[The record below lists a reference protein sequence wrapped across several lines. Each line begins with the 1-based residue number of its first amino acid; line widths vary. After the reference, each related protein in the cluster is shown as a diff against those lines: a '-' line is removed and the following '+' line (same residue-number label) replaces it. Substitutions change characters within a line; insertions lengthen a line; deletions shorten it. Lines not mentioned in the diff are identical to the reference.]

1 MKRTIT
7 IFILLVTVLLGFSG
21 CGSSD
26 KSAGAKGETPKPKL
40 KIVATIFPEYSWTK
54 ELLGSH
60 EQIAVRNAQ
69 DIFCAGLIAVHVR
82 AFFRQ

>member
-7 IFILLVTVLLGFSG
+7 IFILLLTVLLGFSG

-26 KSAGAKGETPKPKL
+26 KSGGAKEDTSKPKL

-60 EQIAVRNAQ
+60 EKDVEIK
-69 DIFCAGLIAVHVR
+69 
-82 AFFRQ
+82 